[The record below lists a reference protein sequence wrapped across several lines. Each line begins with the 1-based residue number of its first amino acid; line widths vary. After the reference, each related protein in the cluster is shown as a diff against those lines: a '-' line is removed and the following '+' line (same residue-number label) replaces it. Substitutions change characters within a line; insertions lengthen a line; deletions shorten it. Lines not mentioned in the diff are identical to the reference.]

1 MTLLTGISCL
11 TLWRLSFPGLY
22 VHWIK
27 QCATSSRLSVVID
40 GSLHGYFPRKRGL
53 RQGDPLSPYLF
64 LLVMQAFTAL
74 LVYRVDTEA
83 FTYHPR
89 CSGVKLPHLIFADDM
104 FILCDASPQ
113 SFNLVIRTLKE
124 SYSYSGLQ
132 PSLSKNTI
140 FYADVPSD
148 LKIQL
153 NQIFA
158 IPRRYSSC

>member
-1 MTLLTGISCL
+1 MEAMD
-11 TLWRLSFPGLY
+11 FPGLY

-74 LVYRVDTEA
+74 LEYRVDTEA

-89 CSGVKLPHLIFADDM
+89 CSSSSLVLSLQMICLF
-104 FILCDASPQ
+104 FVVLLL
-113 SFNLVIRTLKE
+113 NLSTLWIE
-124 SYSYSGLQ
+124 L
-132 PSLSKNTI
+132 
-140 FYADVPSD
+140 
-148 LKIQL
+148 
-153 NQIFA
+153 
-158 IPRRYSSC
+158 